1 MTRCYWM
8 YMVLWPS
15 SWHQAHMVIQAYTYN
30 HTIIHI
36 QAYRYNHTDTIIQ
49 AYTYNHAMMLHT
61 GMWRIPVKSS
71 SNTKCVS
78 VPVAHFCVHN
88 SVPLLTKMFM
98 DLRQAT
104 NMNSYIRNHCGL
116 HNVTNCIWSSGR
128 HDNIIRTLSYNHTHT
143 IIQIQSYTYKHT
155 HATMQWCC
163 TQVCDAFP
171 WKVVQTHNVQVFAL
185 HTFVF
190 TIRCCCWQNCLWI
203 WGKIVFE
210 SAASNQHEL
219 IHTQSLWITHCY

>member
-1 MTRCYWM
+1 M
-8 YMVLWPS
+8 
-15 SWHQAHMVIQAYTYN
+15 
-30 HTIIHI
+30 
-36 QAYRYNHTDTIIQ
+36 
-49 AYTYNHAMMLHT
+49 
-61 GMWRIPVKSS
+61 
-71 SNTKCVS
+71 
-78 VPVAHFCVHN
+78 
-88 SVPLLTKMFM
+88 
-98 DLRQAT
+98 
-104 NMNSYIRNHCGL
+104 
-116 HNVTNCIWSSGR
+116 
-128 HDNIIRTLSYNHTHT
+128 RTLSYNHTHTGMQWFCTMVKAPGPGTSTGICTGTLQKLTRYLHRNLPERNRYVQRNPPEPNKVSALEPSGASPGISTNMNWYKRNHVGRHAVTNCIWSCVRHHDMMPTLSYNHAHT

-190 TIRCCCWQNCLWI
+190 IIRCCCWQNCLWI

-219 IHTQSLWITHCY
+219 IHTQSLWITQCYKLYMVFWSSW